1 MNRNYFVAGLLATI
15 IVCYTTPSIAEDPIV
30 SYGEQGVADGDFD
43 GATGIDIDGEGRVY
57 ITDRQ
62 RNRVL
67 NYTIDGEF
75 GAESAFFYPG
85 PPQVSFDQ
93 VTDVAIGDNDWL
105 YLANE
110 DDAQIVVL
118 DGDFD
123 IIGTFGTQCVAP
135 EIPGV
140 GCSDPDGA
148 GPLAVGDG
156 QFNGPAG
163 IAFGLNNRIVV
174 ADTGNDRIQV
184 FDANGNFILK
194 FGSGGT
200 AQGEFEIPSGVDV
213 DPDGNIYVAD
223 TANDRVQVF
232 DENGS
237 FIREFGSMC
246 NLETTSGCVDPDG
259 GGPLELGDGQFNSA
273 RDLTV
278 DYGGNVYVVDGFNN
292 RIQIFDSNGDF
303 VRKFSLPD
311 DTANVSGIAVDAL
324 GRIHVTTSNASGT
337 PSGVPF
343 IVGVF
348 EHDSDGDSLPD
359 LWEVAGIDFD
369 LDGNIDFDLTNAGT
383 DYRGQTITADPNR
396 KDIFVEIDYFDCGVA
411 GGDCDAGDTSSHR
424 PRDGALDLIVQAFN
438 DAPVTP
444 GDGINLWVQ
453 VDEALPHQNAC
464 NFDDGCFDTIKA
476 TNFGTSGEQN
486 DPDILAGKALVF
498 RYNLWV
504 HDKEVGNSSSG
515 VAEGKANETG
525 NDFIVSLG
533 TNWSGGVGTL
543 DDQAGTFMHELGHT
557 LGLGHGGGDNVNCKS
572 NYLSVMNYL
581 YTLTGLQPSGQF
593 DFSRDALPTS
603 GFLKE
608 DALNETI
615 GIQDGGFTT
624 FYGPP
629 DASGNLQ
636 VGNGFGSID
645 WDADGT
651 PDDNPAEPKD
661 INYIGVWGCGLDDDG
676 VGEPSNNPTE
686 TLNGFV
692 DWDIIKI
699 GFRDSP
705 NFADGQ
711 RSEPEI
717 ELDHETAEKL
727 KELVW
732 ISQLDRIYKYAPK
745 FICGVQEDL
754 EEFRLT
760 PGRYASVVN
769 ILNPGREI
777 ATFRKKLALA
787 FPPKEQEAGRVY
799 RISLDRLRPNEA
811 LKVDC
816 EDVRENVF
824 DGRFPTP
831 YIEGFVTVES
841 NHSLDVVGVYTTA
854 TLKEELG
861 LPRHSDMEI
870 ERAPERI
877 IELIDTSPL
886 PDLIIDDSFDLNASC
901 QGYGAIVKCEIRVG
915 FGVRNIGN
923 ATADPFNVRIIRKL
937 DGSILADVPEKE
949 NLSAGEV
956 ATLSAGFEVPV
967 NQNEKDARVI
977 CLNAD
982 SPNNDVMEKN
992 EDNNKRC
999 LTF

>member
-1 MNRNYFVAGLLATI
+1 MNRNYLVAGLLAATI
-15 IVCYTTPSIAEDPIV
+15 ATYTTPSKAEDPV
-30 SYGEQGVADGDFD
+30 TSYGERGVAAGTFD

-57 ITDRQ
+57 ITDRH

-75 GAESAFFYPG
+75 VAESPFFFPG
-85 PPQVSFDQ
+85 PPAVHLDQ
-93 VTDVAIGDNDWL
+93 VTDIAIGDNDWM

-110 DDAQIVVL
+110 DDAQIVIL
-118 DGDFD
+118 DSDFD

-148 GPLAVGDG
+148 GPLVVGDG
-156 QFNGPAG
+156 QFNEPAG
-163 IAFGLNNRIVV
+163 IAFGLNNRIVL

-194 FGSGGT
+194 FGSEGT
-200 AQGEFEIPSGVDV
+200 GQGEFDMPSGVDI
-213 DPDGNIYVAD
+213 DPDSNIYVAD

-232 DENGS
+232 NESGS
-237 FIREFGSMC
+237 FIREFGGTC
-246 NLETTSGCVDPDG
+246 NLETTGGCVDPDG
-259 GGPLELGDGQFNSA
+259 GGPLELGDGQFNSV

-278 DYGGNVYVVDGFNN
+278 DYAGTVYVVDGSNN
-292 RIQIFDSNGDF
+292 RIQIFDSNGNF

-311 DTANVSGIAVDAL
+311 DTANVRGIAVDAL

-337 PSGVPF
+337 PAGVPF

-348 EHDSDGDSLPD
+348 ENDSDGDSLPD
-359 LWEVAGIDFD
+359 LWEIAGIDFD

-383 DYRGQTITADPNR
+383 DYRGQTMTADPNR
-396 KDIFVEIDYFDCGVA
+396 KDIFVEIDYFDCTMA

-424 PRDGALDLIVQAFN
+424 PRDAALDLIVQAFN

-453 VDEALPHQNAC
+453 VDEALPHQNVC
-464 NFDDGCFDTIKA
+464 EFEDDCFDAIKA
-476 TNFGTSGEQN
+476 TNFGTQGEQG
-486 DPDILAGKALVF
+486 DPGTLAGKALVF

-504 HDKEVGNSSSG
+504 HDKEEGNDSSG

-533 TNWSGGVGTL
+533 TNWSGGVGSL
-543 DDQAGTFMHELGHT
+543 DEQAGTFMHELGHT
-557 LGLGHGGGDNVNCKS
+557 LGLGHGGGDNINCKP
-572 NYLSVMNYL
+572 NYLSVMNYIF
-581 YTLTGLQPSGQF
+581 TMGGLQPSGQF

-624 FYGPP
+624 FYGPR
-629 DASGNLQ
+629 DASGDFQ

-651 PDDNPAEPKD
+651 MDDNPAEPTD
-661 INYIGVWGCGLDDDG
+661 INFLGIWGCGLDDDG
-676 VGEPSNNPTE
+676 AGEPSNNPTE

-692 DWDIIKI
+692 DWDIIQI

-711 RSEPEI
+711 RTEAETEI
-717 ELDHETAEKL
+717 DRETADIV
-727 KELVW
+727 KEHVW

-745 FICGVQEDL
+745 FVCGVQEDP
-754 EEFRLT
+754 EEFRLA

-787 FPPKEQEAGRVY
+787 FPPKEQEAGKVY
-799 RISLDRLRPNEA
+799 TISLDRLRPDEA

-824 DGRFPTP
+824 DGRFPAP

-841 NHSLDVVGVYTTA
+841 NQSLDIVGIYTTA
-854 TLKEELG
+854 TLMDELG
-861 LPRHSDMEI
+861 SPRHSDMEI

-877 IELIDTSPL
+877 IELVDESPL
-886 PDLIIDDSFDLNASC
+886 PDLIIDGRFDLNANC
-901 QGYGAIVKCEIRVG
+901 QGSGVIVKCEIRVG
-915 FGVRNIGN
+915 FGVRNIGD
-923 ATADPFNVRIIRKL
+923 ATAGPFSVHIVRKL
-937 DGSILADVPEKE
+937 DGSTLADVPQTDQ
-949 NLSAGEV
+949 LPAGEV
-956 ATLSAGFEVPV
+956 ATLSAGFELPV
-967 NQNEKDARVI
+967 IHNEEDARVI
-977 CLNAD
+977 CLKAD
-982 SPNNDVMEKN
+982 SPSNEVMEKN
-992 EDNNKRC
+992 EDNNERC